1 MSKRHRAAT
10 AAAAGAAAVGR
21 PRSARQD
28 MVLAIILSI
37 VEAGRVPVIRFNSEG
52 GAIETATARPRS
64 VITLPWTGAGNLM
77 SLPQGQTV
85 IFITRDPTCPLMYY
99 DYNNGGGGGAAEGA
113 TYLWIAYNDK
123 SGPVNTFTVGEATT
137 TPLTPM
143 GAFYSSGK
151 AFHTNWLF
159 AKVYGDR
166 YYVHCD
172 APPTN
177 DQSSISA
184 LTIAMSGAGK
194 QASDV
199 LVVTIYRLAEGADVN
214 VFNAVFS
221 STGVGPETAAIF
233 AVPLTDKYRIV
244 CRYEPA
250 PGNPSVSITVQVQ
263 QSWACG
269 TLCHVP
275 IPQLQT
281 IWMQLNRLRMIGVAI
296 DVVNQTP
303 EQFRGGSVIATQLS
317 AGTSEY
323 QALQG
328 SVDPYAYMSNLRGVE
343 PADFKMGRYTFI
355 KPDGDGSLEWKRP
368 FRFDSNGVVGA
379 IRMPALQADGFV
391 MLAVSAPDLVSG
403 ASTTTTRGQVTLD
416 VRMSIE
422 IDTQFTWMETLFSRA
437 TAEEWDIAEAA
448 LSTVSQNWDDPNW
461 GKIWNAIKSGLR
473 IGGQIASVIPHP
485 VTQRIGR
492 GVTTVADTL
501 DAL

>member
-10 AAAAGAAAVGR
+10 AAAAGASAVGR

-37 VEAGRVPVIRFNSEG
+37 VEAGRVPVVRVNDEG
-52 GAIETATARPRS
+52 GAIETATARPRM

-85 IFITRDPTCPLMYY
+85 IFITRDPTCPLLYY
-99 DYNNGGGGGAAEGA
+99 DYNNGGGAGAAQNA
-113 TYLWIAYNDK
+113 TYHWVAYNDK
-123 SGPVNTFTVGEATT
+123 NGPVNVFTVGEELM

-143 GAFYSSGK
+143 GAVYVSGK

-159 AKVYGDR
+159 SKVYGDR
-166 YYVHCD
+166 YYMHCD

-177 DQSSISA
+177 NQVAIS
-184 LTIAMSGAGK
+184 G
-194 QASDV
+194 
-199 LVVTIYRLAEGADVN
+199 LVVIMQGTNKLAGDQLIVSMYRLAEGADVL
-214 VFNAVFS
+214 VYSVIFS
-221 STGVGPETAAIF
+221 STGAGPEPAASF
-233 AVPLTDKYRIV
+233 AIPLTDKYRLS
-244 CRYEPA
+244 CKYA
-250 PGNPSVSITVQVQ
+250 PVGGNPGTSIDVLVQ

-281 IWMQLNRLRMIGVAI
+281 IWQQLNRIRMIGVAI
-296 DVVNQTP
+296 DVVNNTP

-328 SVDPYAYMSNLRGVE
+328 SIDPYAYMSNLRGVE
-343 PADFKMGRYTFI
+343 PADFKLGRYTFI
-355 KPDGDGSLEWKRP
+355 KPDGENALEWKRP

-379 IRMPALQADGFV
+379 VRMPAMQADGFV
-391 MLAVSAPDLVSG
+391 MLSVSAPDLVSG
-403 ASTTTTRGQVTLD
+403 TSTTTTRGQVTLD

-437 TAEEWDIAEAA
+437 TAEEWDLAEAA

-461 GKIWNAIKSGLR
+461 GKIWGAIKSGLR
-473 IGGQIASVIPHP
+473 IGGSIASVIPHP
-485 VTQRIGR
+485 VAQRIGR
-492 GVTTVADTL
+492 GTTMVADTL
-501 DAL
+501 DSL

>member
-1 MSKRHRAAT
+1 MSKRHRAVT
-10 AAAAGAAAVGR
+10 AAAAGASAVGR

-28 MVLAIILSI
+28 VVLAIILSI
-37 VEAGRVPVIRFNSEG
+37 VEAGRVPVVRVNDEG

-99 DYNNGGGGGAAEGA
+99 DYNNGGNAGAAQSA
-113 TYLWIAYNDK
+113 VYLWVAYNDK
-123 SGPVNTFTVGEATT
+123 NGPVNTFTCGEATT

-143 GAFYSSGK
+143 GMVYNSGK
-151 AFHTNWLF
+151 AFHTQWLF

-166 YYVHCD
+166 YYVHAD

-177 DQSSISA
+177 NQTAISA
-184 LTIAMSGAGK
+184 LTIVMSGSGK
-194 QASDV
+194 LASDV
-199 LVVTIYRLAEGADVN
+199 LVTNIYRLAEGADVN
-214 VFNAVFS
+214 VFSFVFA
-221 STGVGPETAAIF
+221 STGTGSEVAATF

-250 PGNPSVSITVQVQ
+250 VGNPSTSINVQVQ

-281 IWMQLNRLRMIGVAI
+281 IWQQLQRVRMIGVAI

-303 EQFRGGSVIATQLS
+303 DQFRGGSVIATQLS
-317 AGTSEY
+317 GGTSEY
-323 QALQG
+323 QSLQG

-355 KPDGDGSLEWKRP
+355 KPDGDTALAWKRP
-368 FRFDSNGVVGA
+368 FRFDSNGIVGA
-379 IRMPALQADGFV
+379 VRMPAMQEDGFV

-448 LSTVSQNWDDPNW
+448 LSNVSQNWDDPNW
-461 GKIWNAIKSGLR
+461 GKIWSAIKGGLR

-492 GVTTVADTL
+492 GVTMVADTL
-501 DAL
+501 DSL